1 MHKNTNMKI
10 VENHPGVIEQNK
22 PLEAGCR
29 SSTDVL
35 QYCERR
41 QIWNF
46 TRVSYQW
53 DLLETYMHVVLR
65 WTRIVY
71 LARIEILPNIHFR
84 RLRQGFQS
92 ACGKLPNLV
101 DFENCQQ
108 RGQVKTRFYNLNDLK
123 TQLIEYKFTISKNDL
138 N

>member
-46 TRVSYQW
+46 TRVPNQW

-65 WTRIVY
+65 WTRILY

-84 RLRQGFQS
+84 RLRQGVQS
-92 ACGKLPNLV
+92 ACGKLSK
-101 DFENCQQ
+101 FS
-108 RGQVKTRFYNLNDLK
+108 RFWKLSAK
-123 TQLIEYKFTISKNDL
+123 GTSKNQILQFKQFEDSDYRI
-138 N
+138 